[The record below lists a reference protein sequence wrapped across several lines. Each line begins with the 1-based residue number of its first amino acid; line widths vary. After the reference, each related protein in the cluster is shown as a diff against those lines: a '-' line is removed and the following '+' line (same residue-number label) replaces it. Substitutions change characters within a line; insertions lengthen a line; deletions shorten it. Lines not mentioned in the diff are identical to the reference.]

1 MPSDSLPPD
10 DHNYASTSDSEEA
23 PYCEDAPQEGVL
35 AIPYQQLSAEALDGI
50 LEDFVCREGTDYG
63 DYDVSLEDKKA
74 QVKAQLA
81 DGSAMLLFDPVQQ
94 TCHIEMT
101 RVLRSHGWS
110 GGDYG
115 RP

>member
-1 MPSDSLPPD
+1 MPSDSVPSD
-10 DHNYASTSDSEEA
+10 DHDYTSTSCEDA
-23 PYCEDAPQEGVL
+23 PYGKDAPQEGVL
-35 AIPYQQLSAEALDGI
+35 AIPYQRLSAEALDAI

-63 DYDVSLEDKKA
+63 DYDVSLADKKA

-81 DGSAMLLFDPVQQ
+81 DGSAILLFDPIQQ

-110 GGDYG
+110 GGDNG
-115 RP
+115 

>member
-1 MPSDSLPPD
+1 MPSDSVPSD
-10 DHNYASTSDSEEA
+10 DHDYTSTSCEDA
-23 PYCEDAPQEGVL
+23 PYGEDAPQEGVL
-35 AIPYQQLSAEALDGI
+35 AIPYQRLSAEALDAI

-63 DYDVSLEDKKA
+63 DYDVSLADKKV

-81 DGSAMLLFDPVQQ
+81 DGSAILLFDPIQQ

-110 GGDYG
+110 GGDNG
-115 RP
+115 